1 MCVLC
6 RTQTILAERW
16 QTDKKQRSRAQKSSS
31 QQKKEGT
38 PCAVQWN
45 ERTASTRQSD
55 RPSKTTRGRPRK
67 IKNGT
72 PGMQGQ
78 AGSGTCHGSGLWGS
92 SAATHWV
99 VLSCEDAVFL
109 STSVCV
115 DLCRSET
122 VVVFLCSSWSCR
134 LPPSPALLPL
144 AQRPGFPI
152 CRRTKISGGEN
163 RKKWKNGKME
173 KMAKMTGERGRGAQ
187 LPEMWARVDRRSE
200 ASGRRKGHGEEPE
213 GEA

>member
-1 MCVLC
+1 MC
-6 RTQTILAERW
+6 
-16 QTDKKQRSRAQKSSS
+16 S
-31 QQKKEGT
+31 
-38 PCAVQWN
+38 AV
-45 ERTASTRQSD
+45 ERTHGKHTPKRQAKQD
-55 RPSKTTRGRPRK
+55 DTGQTEENKKWDAGNARTGRQRDLPRIWAVGLVCCDPLGRAVLRGRCVSVDKRVC
-67 IKNGT
+67 
-72 PGMQGQ
+72 
-78 AGSGTCHGSGLWGS
+78 GSVS
-92 SAATHWV
+92 
-99 VLSCEDAVFL
+99 F
-109 STSVCV
+109 V
-115 DLCRSET
+115 DCYYS
-122 VVVFLCSSWSCR
+122 CSSWSCR

>member
-1 MCVLC
+1 MADGQEAEEQSAEEQQPAEEGRDPLC
-6 RTQTILAERW
+6 
-16 QTDKKQRSRAQKSSS
+16 S
-31 QQKKEGT
+31 
-38 PCAVQWN
+38 AV
-45 ERTASTRQSD
+45 ERTHGKHTPKRQAKQD
-55 RPSKTTRGRPRK
+55 DTGQTEENKKWDAGNARTGRQRDLPRIWAVGLVCCHPLGRAVLRGRCVSVDKRVC
-67 IKNGT
+67 
-72 PGMQGQ
+72 
-78 AGSGTCHGSGLWGS
+78 GSVS
-92 SAATHWV
+92 
-99 VLSCEDAVFL
+99 F
-109 STSVCV
+109 V
-115 DLCRSET
+115 DCYYS
-122 VVVFLCSSWSCR
+122 CSSWSCR